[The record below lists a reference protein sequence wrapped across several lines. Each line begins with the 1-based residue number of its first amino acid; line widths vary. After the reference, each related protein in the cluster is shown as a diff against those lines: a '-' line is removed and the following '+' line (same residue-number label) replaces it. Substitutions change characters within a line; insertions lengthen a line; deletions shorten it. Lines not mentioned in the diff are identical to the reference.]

1 MNIKREVLK
10 DLGLEELI
18 GSCFEELIT
27 IRELKA
33 MEEIIDIKYYQQGAL
48 YLYSGFI
55 KSNIYSSEGREI
67 HRYFE
72 EGSLIGISE
81 SLSDISSEE
90 GHPYGIDFK
99 VIADSVIVCLP
110 FKEILN
116 GDFKDSRE
124 IYRKL
129 FDLIAREKISDTNSI
144 VGRMIYSDEEFLL
157 KALEYKGSFDIP
169 TPELA
174 KALNMGLRNLQR
186 YLKNYSE
193 LGIIEKGSGRIAIK
207 DIKMF
212 NEYMEKILK

>member
-10 DLGLEELI
+10 VIGLEELI
-18 GSCFEELIT
+18 DSKFEELMT

-33 MEEIIDIKYYQQGAL
+33 MEEIIDIRYYEKGAL

-55 KSNIYSSEGREI
+55 QANIYSSEGREI

-72 EGSLIGISE
+72 EGSLVGVSE
-81 SLSDISSEE
+81 SLSSISDKE

-99 VIADSVIVCLP
+99 VIADSVIVYLP
-110 FKEILN
+110 FKEILV

-129 FDLIAREKISDTNSI
+129 FDLIAREKVSDTDCI
-144 VGRMIYSDEEFLL
+144 VGRMVYSDEEFLL

-186 YLKNYSE
+186 YFKMYVD
-193 LGIIEKGSGRIAIK
+193 LGILKKERGRVAIK
-207 DIKMF
+207 DMKKF
-212 NEYMEKILK
+212 NEYKEKILK